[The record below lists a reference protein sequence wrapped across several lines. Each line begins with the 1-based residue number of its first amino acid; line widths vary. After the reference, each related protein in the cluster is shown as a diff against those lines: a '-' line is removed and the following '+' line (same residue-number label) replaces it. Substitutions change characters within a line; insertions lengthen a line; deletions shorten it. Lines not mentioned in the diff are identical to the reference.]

1 MSSSIFYHRDYYIA
15 NKEKILNYH
24 KSYRL
29 ANKHYYLD
37 YYKKNKDRLNKYY
50 KKYYEKN
57 LQRCRK
63 NSIIWK
69 QNNIPGYG
77 TIRQKPSPFKKINE
91 QIILT
96 FD

>member
-1 MSSSIFYHRDYYIA
+1 MQSSILYHRDYYNA
-15 NKEKILNYH
+15 NKDKIQNYN

-29 ANKHYYLD
+29 ANKQYFQD
-37 YYKKNKDRLNKYY
+37 YRKKNKEQLNKYY
-50 KKYYEKN
+50 KKYYDKN
-57 LQRCRK
+57 LKKCRM

-69 QNNIPGYG
+69 QNNIIGYG
-77 TIRQKPSPFKKINE
+77 TYRQKPSPFKKINE